1 MFEVSQFMVD
11 LANKIRGMEHWMT
24 KAADKM
30 TKTDWDGSNA
40 KDSSG
45 TKKQVQSLNWNR
57 RQIVWMFDLNEFI
70 QSSMEGVND
79 DKPQATMETGNPIT
93 AEESAAKIKKLRK
106 AVKGDK

>member
-1 MFEVSQFMVD
+1 LRDTGFQNDNISNLETFEKFNENSENRDDQKENRRIFEMFEVSQFMVD

-45 TKKQVQSLNWNR
+45 TKK
-57 RQIVWMFDLNEFI
+57 
-70 QSSMEGVND
+70 
-79 DKPQATMETGNPIT
+79 
-93 AEESAAKIKKLRK
+93 
-106 AVKGDK
+106 

>member
-1 MFEVSQFMVD
+1 
-11 LANKIRGMEHWMT
+11 
-24 KAADKM
+24 
-30 TKTDWDGSNA
+30 
-40 KDSSG
+40 
-45 TKKQVQSLNWNR
+45 
-57 RQIVWMFDLNEFI
+57 MFDLNEFI